1 MSTGAMDSAKPNQ
14 PGQSG
19 LAGQSGLEKSTLP
32 RAIADYLNRAA
43 IAPLDSLLLSFD
55 ENWQWLG
62 YVGDLTRFS
71 LAHMPT
77 QEIAS
82 LLKALCIG
90 LPRVRGAA
98 LKHIGLPNGRFV
110 DLHLFSSKS
119 GVHVLLLDAREEVE
133 KTRVWQQSA
142 QETELKSY
150 EKTRELRKQRSSLSE
165 VRQERDVLAWALA
178 LTQAR
183 SGQLRHELFAT
194 GAAIE
199 ALAEALERTER
210 NAPLIRSAAACN
222 LETVAQTLEKLSV
235 AQISLKRNRNDERPI
250 AANAAACASA
260 LLPLLMFAHRR
271 ASLSTPQLSATLQL
285 ENDTLRLSAYCG
297 ANDLSARESGLAWER
312 KLPASSYRSDEITVG
327 IVPSWLPSDLALVL
341 CAQRQTA
348 MGARLTRQFDPALG
362 LTLVLSVPLP
372 KGADASTF
380 ELNTAAVPRTRVAL
394 AVGARC
400 WLLSLDQALAQIA
413 GTAVESRGLVLE
425 QPTYADGLLA
435 QLMARP
441 PQVLL
446 IDPNL
451 PGAAKF
457 AFSARS
463 AGFSGLI
470 VALRP
475 VISGAAIKASFD
487 NTCESMSA
495 SSISAALFS

>member
-1 MSTGAMDSAKPNQ
+1 MSGATGSDLLPRQ
-14 PGQSG
+14 FT
-19 LAGQSGLEKSTLP
+19 STLP

-43 IAPLDSLLLSFD
+43 IAPVDSLLLSFD
-55 ENWQWLG
+55 ENWQWLD
-62 YVGDLTRFS
+62 YVGDLARFS
-71 LAHMPT
+71 LAHTPT
-77 QEIAS
+77 EEIAT

-165 VRQERDVLAWALA
+165 VRKERDVLAWALA
-178 LTQAR
+178 LSQAR
-183 SGQLRHELFAT
+183 SGQLQHELFAT
-194 GAAIE
+194 GAAVE

-210 NAPLIRSAAACN
+210 NAPLLRSATAST
-222 LETVAQTLEKLSV
+222 LEAVAQSLEKLSV
-235 AQISLKRNRNDERPI
+235 AQINLARNRNDARPI

-271 ASLSTPQLSATLQL
+271 ASLSTPQLSATLSL

-297 ANDLSARESGLAWER
+297 VSDLTARESGLAWQR
-312 KLPASSYRSDEITVG
+312 KLPASSYRANEIDAG
-327 IVPSWLPSDLALVL
+327 IAPSWLPSDLALVL
-341 CAQRQTA
+341 CAQRQA
-348 MGARLTRQFDPALG
+348 VMGARLTRQFEPALG
-362 LTLVLSVPLP
+362 LTLLLSVPLP
-372 KGADASTF
+372 SMYADIS
-380 ELNTAAVPRTRVAL
+380 ELSSIVAPRTRVGL
-394 AVGARC
+394 TVGARC

-413 GTAVESRGLVLE
+413 GTAVESRGMKLE
-425 QPTYADGLLA
+425 QPTYVDGLLA
-435 QLMARP
+435 QLMLNP

-451 PGAAKF
+451 PGASKF

-470 VALRP
+470 IALRP
-475 VISGAAIKASFD
+475 VTGGAAIKAAFD
-487 NTCESMSA
+487 GTCESMSA
-495 SSISAALFS
+495 NAVSAALFS

>member
-1 MSTGAMDSAKPNQ
+1 MSIKTN
-14 PGQSG
+14 
-19 LAGQSGLEKSTLP
+19 LP
-32 RAIADYLNRAA
+32 RAIEDYLNRAA
-43 IAPLDSLLLSFD
+43 IAPVDSLLLSFD

-62 YVGDLTRFS
+62 YVGDLARFS
-71 LAHMPT
+71 LAQTPT
-77 QEIAS
+77 EEIAL
-82 LLKALCIG
+82 LLKALCMG

-133 KTRVWQQSA
+133 KTRVWQQNA

-165 VRQERDVLAWALA
+165 VRKERDVLAWALA
-178 LTQAR
+178 LAQAR

-194 GAAIE
+194 GAAVE
-199 ALAEALERTER
+199 ALADALERTER
-210 NAPLIRSAAACN
+210 NAPLVRSAVPCN
-222 LETVAQTLEKLSV
+222 LEAVAQSLEKLSV
-235 AQISLKRNRNDERPI
+235 AQISLMRNRDDVRPI

-297 ANDLSARESGLAWER
+297 NNDLTARESGLAWER
-312 KLPASSYRSDEITVG
+312 KLPASNYRSDEINAGVA
-327 IVPSWLPSDLALVL
+327 PSWLPSDLALVL
-341 CAQRQTA
+341 CAQRQAA
-348 MGARLTRQFDPALG
+348 MGARLTRQFEPKLG

-372 KGADASTF
+372 KGVGANTF
-380 ELNTAAVPRTRVAL
+380 ELGVIAAPRTRVAL

-400 WLLSLDQALAQIA
+400 WLLSLDQALAQIV
-413 GTAVESRGLVLE
+413 GTAVESRGLILE
-425 QPTYADGLLA
+425 QPVYVDGLLA
-435 QLMARP
+435 QLMSNP

-451 PGAAKF
+451 QGAPKF

-463 AGFSGLI
+463 AGFTGLI
-470 VALRP
+470 IALRP
-475 VISGAAIKASFD
+475 VTGGAAVKAAFD
-487 NTCESMSA
+487 CTCESISA
-495 SSISAALFS
+495 SAISAALFG

>member
-1 MSTGAMDSAKPNQ
+1 MGSDLLPRQFT
-14 PGQSG
+14 
-19 LAGQSGLEKSTLP
+19 STLP
-32 RAIADYLNRAA
+32 RVIADYLNRAA
-43 IAPLDSLLLSFD
+43 IAPVDSLLLSFD

-62 YVGDLTRFS
+62 YVGDLARFS
-71 LAHMPT
+71 LAHTPT
-77 QEIAS
+77 EEIAT

-98 LKHIGLPNGRFV
+98 LKQIGLPNGRFV

-165 VRQERDVLAWALA
+165 VRKERDVLAWALA
-178 LTQAR
+178 LAQAR
-183 SGQLRHELFAT
+183 SGQLQHELFAT

-199 ALAEALERTER
+199 ALAEVLERTER
-210 NAPLIRSAAACN
+210 NAPLTRSASTCS
-222 LETVAQTLEKLSV
+222 LEAIAQSLEKLSV
-235 AQISLKRNRNDERPI
+235 AQISLARNRTDARPI

-271 ASLSTPQLSATLQL
+271 ASLSTPLLSATLSL

-297 ANDLSARESGLAWER
+297 ASDLSARESGLVWER
-312 KLPASSYRSDEITVG
+312 KLPASSYRANEIDAG
-327 IVPSWLPSDLALVL
+327 NAPSWSPSDLALVL
-341 CAQRQTA
+341 CAQRQAA
-348 MGARLTRQFDPALG
+348 MGARLTRQFEPALG
-362 LTLVLSVPLP
+362 LTLLLSLPLP
-372 KGADASTF
+372 KGLGADTS
-380 ELNTAAVPRTRVAL
+380 ELTSIVVPRTRVGL

-413 GTAVESRGLVLE
+413 GTAVESRGLKLE
-425 QPTYADGLLA
+425 QPTYVDGLLA
-435 QLMARP
+435 QLMLNP
-441 PQVLL
+441 PQALL

-451 PGAAKF
+451 PGASKF

-470 VALRP
+470 IALRP
-475 VISGAAIKASFD
+475 VTGGAAIKAAFD
-487 NTCESMSA
+487 GTCESISA
-495 SSISAALFS
+495 SAITAALFNSSRD

>member
-1 MSTGAMDSAKPNQ
+1 MSDTQATPNLATPNLATPNLAKPN
-14 PGQSG
+14 
-19 LAGQSGLEKSTLP
+19 LP
-32 RAIADYLNRAA
+32 RAIEDYLNRAA
-43 IAPLDSLLLSFD
+43 IAPVDSLLLSFD

-62 YVGDLTRFS
+62 YVGDLVRFGLEQTS
-71 LAHMPT
+71 T
-77 QEIAS
+77 EEISS

-165 VRQERDVLAWALA
+165 VRKERDALAWALA
-178 LTQAR
+178 LAQAR
-183 SGQLRHELFAT
+183 YGQLRHELFAT
-194 GAAIE
+194 GAATE
-199 ALAEALERTER
+199 ALAEVLERTER
-210 NAPLIRSAAACN
+210 NAPLIRSAVTCN
-222 LETVAQTLEKLSV
+222 LEAVAQALEKLSV
-235 AQISLKRNRNDERPI
+235 AQISLKCNRNDARPI
-250 AANAAACASA
+250 AANPATCASA

-271 ASLSTPQLSATLQL
+271 ASLSTPELSATLQL

-297 ANDLSARESGLAWER
+297 STDLTASESGLAWER
-312 KLPASSYRSDEITVG
+312 KLPASSYRSDEIGHDST
-327 IVPSWLPSDLALVL
+327 PSWLPSDLALVL
-341 CAQRQTA
+341 CAQSQA
-348 MGARLTRQFDPALG
+348 SMGARLTRQFDPALG
-362 LTLVLSVPLP
+362 LTLLLSVPLP
-372 KGADASTF
+372 KGLDTSFYENSAM
-380 ELNTAAVPRTRVAL
+380 AVPRTRVAL

-425 QPTYADGLLA
+425 QPIYVDGLLA
-435 QLMARP
+435 QLLLRP
-441 PQVLL
+441 PQVIL

-451 PGAAKF
+451 PDAAKF
-457 AFSARS
+457 AFRARS

-470 VALRP
+470 IALRP
-475 VISGAAIKASFD
+475 VTAGAAIKAAFD
-487 NTCESMSA
+487 GICESMSA
-495 SSISAALFS
+495 SAISAVLFA

>member
-1 MSTGAMDSAKPNQ
+1 MTGG
-14 PGQSG
+14 PGAGGVPSQSK
-19 LAGQSGLEKSTLP
+19 ANLP
-32 RAIADYLNRAA
+32 RAIQDYLSRAE
-43 IAPLDSLLLSFD
+43 IAPVDSLLLSVD
-55 ENWQWLG
+55 DNWQWLG
-62 YVGDLTRFS
+62 FVGDLARFS
-71 LAHMPT
+71 LSDTPPE
-77 QEIAS
+77 EIAA

-133 KTRVWQQSA
+133 KARVWQQSA

-150 EKTRELRKQRSSLSE
+150 EKTRELRKQRNSLSE
-165 VRQERDVLAWALA
+165 VRKERDVLAWALA

-183 SGQLRHELFAT
+183 AGQLRHELFAT

-199 ALAEALERTER
+199 ALADALERTER
-210 NAPLIRSAAACN
+210 NAPLIRSANVCN
-222 LETVAQTLEKLSV
+222 LEAVAQALEKLSV
-235 AQISLKRNRNDERPI
+235 AQITLTRNRNDERPI

-271 ASLSTPQLSATLQL
+271 ASLSTPQLSATLKL

-297 ANDLSARESGLAWER
+297 NSDLTASESGLAWER
-312 KLPASSYRSDEITVG
+312 KLPASSFRAEEIDAG
-327 IVPSWLPSDLALVL
+327 IAPSWLPSDLALVL
-341 CAQRQTA
+341 CAQRQTS

-372 KGADASTF
+372 KSADANTI
-380 ELNTAAVPRTRVAL
+380 ELNAAATPRTRVAL

-400 WLLSLDQALAQIA
+400 WLLSLDQVLAQIV

-425 QPTYADGLLA
+425 QPTYVDGLLA
-435 QLMARP
+435 QLMRERP
-441 PQVLL
+441 QALL

-451 PGAAKF
+451 PGAPKF

-470 VALRP
+470 IALRP
-475 VISGAAIKASFD
+475 IVGGVAVKAAFD
-487 NTCESMSA
+487 ATCEAMSA
-495 SSISAALFS
+495 SAVGAALFG

>member
-1 MSTGAMDSAKPNQ
+1 MSLGAMDSAKSSKAN
-14 PGQSG
+14 
-19 LAGQSGLEKSTLP
+19 LP
-32 RAIADYLNRAA
+32 RAIEDYLNRAA
-43 IAPLDSLLLSFD
+43 IAPVDSLLLSFD

-62 YVGDLTRFS
+62 YVGDLARFS
-71 LAHMPT
+71 LAQMPT
-77 QEIAS
+77 EEIAS
-82 LLKALCIG
+82 LFKALCIG

-133 KTRVWQQSA
+133 KARVWQQSA

-165 VRQERDVLAWALA
+165 VRKERDVLAWALA
-178 LTQAR
+178 LAQAR

-199 ALAEALERTER
+199 ALAEAIERTEL
-210 NAPLIRSAAACN
+210 NAPLIRSLAACS
-222 LETVAQTLEKLSV
+222 LEAVAQALEKLSV
-235 AQISLKRNRNDERPI
+235 AQISLKRNRNDARPI

-285 ENDTLRLSAYCG
+285 ENDSLRLSAYCG
-297 ANDLSARESGLAWER
+297 STDLSARESGLAWER
-312 KLPASSYRSDEITVG
+312 KLPASTYRSDEIAAG
-327 IVPSWLPSDLALVL
+327 IAPSWLPSDLALVL
-341 CAQRQTA
+341 CAQRQA
-348 MGARLTRQFDPALG
+348 SMGARLTRQFDPALG
-362 LTLVLSVPLP
+362 LSLVLSVPLP
-372 KGADASTF
+372 KGVDANTV
-380 ELNTAAVPRTRVAL
+380 ELNAAVPRTRVAL

-425 QPTYADGLLA
+425 QPTYVDGLLA
-435 QLMARP
+435 QLLSRP

-470 VALRP
+470 IALRP
-475 VISGAAIKASFD
+475 VAGGAAIKAAFD
-487 NTCESMSA
+487 GTCESMSA
-495 SSISAALFS
+495 SAISAALFS

>member
-1 MSTGAMDSAKPNQ
+1 MSSDFGPDVLPRQNK
-14 PGQSG
+14 G
-19 LAGQSGLEKSTLP
+19 TLP
-32 RAIADYLNRAA
+32 RAIADYLDRAA
-43 IAPLDSLLLSFD
+43 IAPVDSLLLSFD
-55 ENWQWLG
+55 ENWQCLG
-62 YVGDLTRFS
+62 YVGDLARFN
-71 LAHMPT
+71 LAHTPT
-77 QEIAS
+77 EEIAT

-133 KTRVWQQSA
+133 KARVWQQSA

-165 VRQERDVLAWALA
+165 VRKERDVLAWALA
-178 LTQAR
+178 LSQAR

-210 NAPLIRSAAACN
+210 NAPLIRSAATCN
-222 LETVAQTLEKLSV
+222 LEAVAQSLEKLSV
-235 AQISLKRNRNDERPI
+235 AQISLTRNRNDARPI

-297 ANDLSARESGLAWER
+297 SKDLTAHESGLAWER
-312 KLPASSYRSDEITVG
+312 KLPASSYRSDEIDVG
-327 IVPSWLPSDLALVL
+327 IAPSWLPSDLALVL
-341 CAQRQTA
+341 CAQRQA
-348 MGARLTRQFDPALG
+348 SMGARLTRQFDPALG

-372 KGADASTF
+372 KGVDAKTA
-380 ELNTAAVPRTRVAL
+380 ELSAIAVPRTRVAL

-400 WLLSLDQALAQIA
+400 CLLSLDQALTQIV
-413 GTAVESRGLVLE
+413 GTAVESRGLEME
-425 QPTYADGLLA
+425 QPIFVEGLLT
-435 QLMARP
+435 QLMLRP
-441 PQVLL
+441 PQALL

-451 PGAAKF
+451 PGATKF

-470 VALRP
+470 IALRP
-475 VISGAAIKASFD
+475 VTGGAAIRAAFD
-487 NTCESMSA
+487 ATCESMSA
-495 SSISAALFS
+495 SAISAVLFA

>member
-1 MSTGAMDSAKPNQ
+1 MNAIFGANIIAQ
-14 PGQSG
+14 PS
-19 LAGQSGLEKSTLP
+19 KVNLP
-32 RAIADYLNRAA
+32 RAIQDYLNQAA
-43 IAPLDSLLLSFD
+43 IAPVDSLLLSFD
-55 ENWQWLG
+55 EDWQWLG
-62 YVGDLTRFS
+62 YVGDLARFS
-71 LAHMPT
+71 LAQT
-77 QEIAS
+77 ATDEISA
-82 LLKALCIG
+82 LLKALCVG

-133 KTRVWQQSA
+133 KARVWQQSA

-150 EKTRELRKQRSSLSE
+150 EKTRELRKQRNSLSE
-165 VRQERDVLAWALA
+165 VRKERDVLAWALA
-178 LTQAR
+178 LAQAR

-210 NAPLIRSAAACN
+210 NAPLIRSATGCN
-222 LETVAQTLEKLSV
+222 LEAVAQALEKLSV
-235 AQISLKRNRNDERPI
+235 AQISLMRNRNDARPI

-285 ENDTLRLSAYCG
+285 DNDTLRLSAFCG
-297 ANDLSARESGLAWER
+297 MSDLSARESGLAWER
-312 KLPASSYRSDEITVG
+312 KLPASSYRADEADAGIT
-327 IVPSWLPSDLALVL
+327 PSWLPSDLALVL
-341 CAQRQTA
+341 CAQRQA
-348 MGARLTRQFDPALG
+348 FMGARLTRQFEPVSG

-372 KGADASTF
+372 KSVNASTL
-380 ELNTAAVPRTRVAL
+380 ENTLSSLSGSAVPRTRVAL

-400 WLLSLDQALAQIA
+400 WLLSLDQALAQIV

-425 QPTYADGLLA
+425 QPIYVDGLLA
-435 QLMARP
+435 QLVSHP

-463 AGFSGLI
+463 AGFNGLI
-470 VALRP
+470 IALRP
-475 VISGAAIKASFD
+475 VIGGAAVKAAFD
-487 NTCESMSA
+487 ATCESLSA
-495 SSISAALFS
+495 SAVSAALFA

>member
-1 MSTGAMDSAKPNQ
+1 MS
-14 PGQSG
+14 
-19 LAGQSGLEKSTLP
+19 KSNLP
-32 RAIADYLNRAA
+32 RAIEDYLNRAA
-43 IAPLDSLLLSFD
+43 IAPVDSLLLSFD

-62 YVGDLTRFS
+62 YVGDLARFS
-71 LAHMPT
+71 LAETPVD
-77 QEIAS
+77 EIAA

-133 KTRVWQQSA
+133 KTRVWQQNA

-165 VRQERDVLAWALA
+165 VRKERDVLAWALA
-178 LTQAR
+178 LAQAR
-183 SGQLRHELFAT
+183 SSQLRHELFAT
-194 GAAIE
+194 GAAVE
-199 ALAEALERTER
+199 ALADALERTER
-210 NAPLIRSAAACN
+210 NAPLMRSAAPCN
-222 LETVAQTLEKLSV
+222 LEAVAQSLEKLSV

-250 AANAAACASA
+250 TANAAACASA

-285 ENDTLRLSAYCG
+285 ENDTVRLSAYCG
-297 ANDLSARESGLAWER
+297 STDLTARESGLAWER
-312 KLPASSYRSDEITVG
+312 KLPASSYRSEEIDAG
-327 IVPSWLPSDLALVL
+327 IAPSWLPSDLALVL
-341 CAQRQTA
+341 CAQRQGS

-372 KGADASTF
+372 KAVDANTF
-380 ELNTAAVPRTRVAL
+380 ELGAIAPPRTRVAL

-400 WLLSLDQALAQIA
+400 CLLSLDQALVQIV

-425 QPTYADGLLA
+425 QPIYVEGLLA
-435 QLMARP
+435 QLMLRP

-451 PGAAKF
+451 QGASKF

-470 VALRP
+470 IALRP
-475 VISGAAIKASFD
+475 VTGGAAIKAAFD
-487 NTCESMSA
+487 CTCESLSA
-495 SSISAALFS
+495 SAISSALFS